1 MMLDSSNHIEPIVF
15 VVDDDPKMLRIVA
28 EVLGAESLQVQ
39 TFVRGEDF
47 LSRYQ
52 IDQRGCLL
60 LDIQM
65 PGLSGPELQRELTTR
80 NIELPVI
87 FLTATA
93 DVPTTVDLMKRGA
106 IDLLQKPFD
115 VPALLAS
122 VRRAIE
128 HDAAAFTLKL
138 QREAIQHRLDR
149 LTPREHEVMELV
161 VNGRANKQIAYELKL
176 SEKTVEIHR
185 SRVMKKM
192 EAESIADLVRQCMVG
207 LTSGAGATGA

>member
-1 MMLDSSNHIEPIVF
+1 MMSDSRNEVGPVVF

-28 EVLGAESLQVQ
+28 EVLGAENLRVQ
-39 TFVRGEDF
+39 TYSRGEDF
-47 LSRYQ
+47 LSEY
-52 IDQRGCLL
+52 DPNQRGCLL

-80 NIELPVI
+80 KIELPII

-106 IDLLQKPFD
+106 IDLLQKPFE
-115 VPALLAS
+115 VQALLAS

-128 HDAAAFTLKL
+128 LDSAAFCLKL

-161 VNGRANKQIAYELKL
+161 VNGRANKQIAFELKL

-192 EAESIADLVRQCMVG
+192 EAESVAELVRQCLVG
-207 LTSGAGATGA
+207 LTGRAQGA